1 MLIIYRCLI
10 NILFPLIIIV
20 IFLRVLFNKEDRS
33 RFKEK
38 LFFSSLDI
46 YRNSNRKLI
55 WFHAASIGELKSIV
69 PLIKKLKEDDN
80 FEFLITTV
88 TISSAQL
95 FDKEFLYQKNISH
108 RFFPIDKPSLIKKF
122 LLGWKPDLAIFVDSE
137 IWPNFLFEIKKIKI
151 PLILLNARI
160 TKKTFQRWNLF
171 PKLAEKIFSNF
182 DLCLASSSESIKYLK
197 KMNVRKIYYFGNL
210 KLTTESKVNDLNPLI
225 EKLLLKR
232 KFWCAIST
240 HQGEDIFCLK
250 THLEIKKNIKNII
263 TIIIPRHVEKATEIE
278 AECKK
283 LGLKSQI
290 LSHKEIIEE
299 EKEIIIINSYGVMS
313 NYLRLCKSVFIGKS
327 MLKKLKPVGGQ
338 NPIEAAKLGCKIYH
352 GPYVYNFQ
360 EIYELFN
367 QYQISERVE
376 KVSELS
382 QRVIHDLMN
391 SKKIND
397 EKITVINNLGK
408 KILNDTYEELIKIYS
423 K

>member
-1 MLIIYRCLI
+1 
-10 NILFPLIIIV
+10 
-20 IFLRVLFNKEDRS
+20 
-33 RFKEK
+33 
-38 LFFSSLDI
+38 
-46 YRNSNRKLI
+46 
-55 WFHAASIGELKSIV
+55 
-69 PLIKKLKEDDN
+69 
-80 FEFLITTV
+80 
-88 TISSAQL
+88 
-95 FDKEFLYQKNISH
+95 
-108 RFFPIDKPSLIKKF
+108 
-122 LLGWKPDLAIFVDSE
+122 
-137 IWPNFLFEIKKIKI
+137 
-151 PLILLNARI
+151 
-160 TKKTFQRWNLF
+160 
-171 PKLAEKIFSNF
+171 
-182 DLCLASSSESIKYLK
+182 
-197 KMNVRKIYYFGNL
+197 MNVRKIYYFGNL